1 MRFVHIVV
9 SWLALICYIALL
21 GLVLYQKKGEER
33 TGQRF
38 VLYLFNMLCM
48 QILYLFVSLAT
59 TPGHASFLYIL
70 LIPLATGQPI
80 LYYLFTRAFL
90 GHSRSKYRIGLSA
103 VTWVL
108 ITTLSIG
115 PARSAIYPSI
125 HRDEVTGLF
134 VPEFGPLVPLLAVPV
149 FIFWGLAIANLFKE
163 FRTRG
168 SYLNRVR
175 TQYLLLGTSITLL
188 GLGINF
194 LPALK
199 PYPIDVIANILN
211 ALLIAYAIL
220 RYHLLDI
227 SIIVRQ
233 GLLQAIPILMMI
245 VAYFLIIYMTT
256 RLFEVLE
263 GPQILFIAIIVGF
276 VTTMITQPFHGGVQ
290 RWLEKALFREKYDS
304 TMMIQRLS
312 QISTTML
319 DLEELTST
327 ILKDVTETLHIEWAA
342 FFLDQ
347 DDNDSFQLIAQ
358 RGLGTAL
365 NDLCLERAQAF
376 PNFSDPEKVLMRDG
390 VANTIEECQA
400 LRGLEE
406 LEVKRLIPLR
416 ARGELIGVLVV
427 GPKWAEHPYTQEDEL
442 TLTTLANQ
450 TGVALDNARLHQQS
464 LVYAAQLEQRVQAR
478 TNELQAQYARL
489 NAILQS
495 TTNGIVV
502 VSDDGHIIQV
512 NPMARMWL
520 NQMLD
525 TEDAAQLRY
534 AIQNLARETVAAT
547 GTAEAQTRI
556 LELESIDLALSAA
569 PVRGTEGPE
578 ASTVV
583 INIHDVSHLKALER
597 MKTSFVTHVSH
608 ELRTPIT
615 AIKLYAHLIQ
625 QHPERLE
632 TYLPLLIQQTDHQ
645 AQLVQD
651 IVAIARLDSQS
662 GLDVEQTTLQLQR
675 MNLYDLVRTVVGNHQ
690 AMARQRGLTLI
701 HQEGTTALTVISD
714 ADYISQALENVLKN
728 AMTYTSQGGSVTIS
742 VKAQSLEGKLWATV
756 DVIDTGIGIPEDEF
770 PHIFDRFFRGKYPRT
785 MQMAGTG
792 LGLAVAQAIVRQHG
806 GRMTATSQENVGST
820 FTIWLP
826 LAE

>member
-38 VLYLFNMLCM
+38 ALYLFNMLCM

-59 TPGHASFLYIL
+59 NPSHASFLYIL
-70 LIPLATGQPI
+70 LVPLATGQPI

-90 GHSRSKYRIGLSA
+90 GRLRSKYCIGLSA

-149 FIFWGLAIANLFKE
+149 FIFWGLSIANLFKG
-163 FRTRG
+163 FRAMG

-175 TQYLLLGTSITLL
+175 TQYLLLGTSITLM
-188 GLGINF
+188 GLGFNF

-220 RYHLLDI
+220 RYHLLDV
-227 SIIVRQ
+227 SIIVRR
-233 GLLQAIPILMMI
+233 GLLQTIPILMMI
-245 VAYFLIIYMTT
+245 VAYFLIIYIAT
-256 RLFEVLE
+256 RFFKVLE

-276 VTTMITQPFHGGVQ
+276 LTTMITQPFHGGVQ

-312 QISTTML
+312 QVSTTML
-319 DLEELTST
+319 DLEELTTT
-327 ILKDVTETLHIEWAA
+327 ILRDITETLHIEWAA
-342 FFLDQ
+342 FFLVQ
-347 DDNDSFQLIAQ
+347 GDNDCLQLIAQ
-358 RGLGTAL
+358 RGIGAGL
-365 NDLCLERAQAF
+365 NDLCFEITQTFPQYFSDFEEVLERVEAD
-376 PNFSDPEKVLMRDG
+376 NSL
-390 VANTIEECQA
+390 QA
-400 LRGLEE
+400 LRTLKE
-406 LEVKRLIPLR
+406 LRAKRLIPLR

-525 TEDAAQLRY
+525 IEDAARLKQ
-534 AIQNLARETVAAT
+534 AIQNLARETVTASGAAEVPT
-547 GTAEAQTRI
+547 KI
-556 LELESIDLALSAA
+556 LELKGADLSLNAA
-569 PVRGTEGPE
+569 PVTGTEGPE

-597 MKTSFVTHVSH
+597 MKASFVTHVSH

-625 QHPERLE
+625 QHPEKLK

-651 IVAIARLDSQS
+651 IVAITRLDSQS
-662 GLDVEQTTLQLQR
+662 GLDVEQTTLHLQR
-675 MNLYDLVRTVVGNHQ
+675 INLDDMVRTVVGNYQ
-690 AMARQRGLTLI
+690 AMARQRGVTLD
-701 HQEGTTALTVISD
+701 HQESTTALTVIVD
-714 ADYISQALENVLKN
+714 TDYVGQALKNVLKN
-728 AMTYTSQGGSVTIS
+728 AMTYTSEGGSVTIS
-742 VKAQSLEGKLWATV
+742 VKAQLLEGKTWATV
-756 DVIDTGIGIPEDEF
+756 TVVDTGIGIPEDEF
-770 PHIFDRFFRGKYPRT
+770 PYIFDRFFRGKHPRA

-792 LGLAVAQAIVRQHG
+792 LGLAVAQAIARRHG
-806 GRMTATSQENVGST
+806 GRMTATSQEGVGSI
-820 FTIWLP
+820 FTMWLP